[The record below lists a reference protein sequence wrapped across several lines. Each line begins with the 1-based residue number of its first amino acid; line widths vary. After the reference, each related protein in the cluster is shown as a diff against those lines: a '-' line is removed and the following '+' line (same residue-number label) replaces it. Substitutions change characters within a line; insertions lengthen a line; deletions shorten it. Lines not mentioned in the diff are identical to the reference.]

1 MEKWTTGK
9 GKSRFHLLQ
18 HTQPRCQTQYL
29 HFSQTGQGFQ
39 EEKSPGN
46 PHCSRGMWSGVCP
59 AAFSQTGSFTPQ
71 FPGTAPV
78 LVEPATPRL
87 ALGEVWTSQTR
98 KCSSPPSPEHSRSR
112 VCRTNSI
119 RACRVSQSI
128 FTKISDFKNSLKRAR
143 PSSPLHLLF
152 ISSSSPSAG
161 AQLPWGQLRII
172 WWHLQQLLTR
182 NKIPWDDP
190 QS

>member
-9 GKSRFHLLQ
+9 GKSRFHLFQ

-59 AAFSQTGSFTPQ
+59 AAFSQTGSFSPQ

-119 RACRVSQSI
+119 RACWVSQSI
-128 FTKISDFKNSLKRAR
+128 FYQNKWLQKQPEKSQTVISS
-143 PSSPLHLLF
+143 SSPLHLLF
-152 ISSSSPSAG
+152 ITICRSSAAVGTAQNQLVTPSA
-161 AQLPWGQLRII
+161 AAD
-172 WWHLQQLLTR
+172 T
-182 NKIPWDDP
+182 K
-190 QS
+190 